1 MNTKLAYMFSRRSV
15 RKYQNKEVL
24 EDVVR
29 DLLEAAM
36 AAPSACCKDPW
47 HFVAVKDRKTL
58 SEIAQGLPYGKM
70 LGSAGVGIIVCGSLK
85 EAHDNQISYMLQD
98 CSAAIQ
104 NILLA
109 ANTLGL
115 GGCWL
120 GVHPREDRMEHIR
133 KVLKIPPDIIP
144 LAALAI
150 GWPDE
155 KHEAR
160 TRYAEAKLHR
170 NKW

>member
-1 MNTKLAYMFSRRSV
+1 MNSKLVHIYSRRSI
-15 RKYQNKEVL
+15 RKYQDKEVS
-24 EDVVR
+24 DRTVQ

-58 SEIAQGLPYGKM
+58 SEIAQGLPYGRM
-70 LGSAGVGIIVCGSLK
+70 LGGAGLGIIVCGSLK
-85 EAHDNQISYMLQD
+85 EAHDNQIAYMLQD

-115 GGCWL
+115 GACWL
-120 GVHPREDRMEHIR
+120 GVYPREDRVEHMR
-133 KVLKIPPDIIP
+133 KVLNIPPDVIP
-144 LAALAI
+144 LAALSI
-150 GWPDE
+150 GWPAE
-155 KHEAR
+155 THESR
-160 TRYAEAKLHR
+160 TRYSEAKLHR
-170 NKW
+170 DKW